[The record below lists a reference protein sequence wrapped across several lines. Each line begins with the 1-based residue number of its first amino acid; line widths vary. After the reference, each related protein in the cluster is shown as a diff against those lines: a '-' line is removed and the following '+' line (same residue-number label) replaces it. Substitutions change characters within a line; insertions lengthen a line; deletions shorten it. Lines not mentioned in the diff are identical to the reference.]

1 MGIDTDAKM
10 EAWLIQQ
17 GMTRQDMGRMSER
30 SLKLAKFKQATWGP
44 KVNAAFLERKQQLD
58 RVIYSLLRT
67 KDYCTSQ
74 ELYFRIK
81 EGEQSSLYR
90 V

>member
-81 EGEQSSLYR
+81 EGSSLYR